1 MLKRSAGMEAM
12 WISILLFSKC
22 LLWNHLTFFGT
33 ATGARNWALNLRI
46 QTEASQHLTTWDVK
60 LTKPGSLE
68 EDWFRCRP
76 AHVSWVDINFMFSQ
90 WFTVSMLR
98 SHLQR
103 QIWLCETTTPR
114 VPDAAVAIL
123 ITHVALEATTD
134 LPQITIRGVTN
145 WHAMMTTT
153 MKLQTGQLV
162 SQVSVFTV
170 FLNYMYISSNILP
183 RAGISWDWRNQISL
197 LFYEYGKT
205 WNANTYSQQKD
216 TIFVLNLI
224 TNSEPILRLRTR

>member
-1 MLKRSAGMEAM
+1 
-12 WISILLFSKC
+12 
-22 LLWNHLTFFGT
+22 
-33 ATGARNWALNLRI
+33 
-46 QTEASQHLTTWDVK
+46 
-60 LTKPGSLE
+60 
-68 EDWFRCRP
+68 
-76 AHVSWVDINFMFSQ
+76 MFSQ
-90 WFTVSMLR
+90 WCTVSMLR

-103 QIWLCETTTPR
+103 QIWLCETMTRRIPG
-114 VPDAAVAIL
+114 AAVIIL
-123 ITHVALEATTD
+123 TTHVVLEDTTD
-134 LPQITIRGVTN
+134 LLLTSIRPATH

-170 FLNYMYISSNILP
+170 CLNYMYISSNILS